1 MKMVHFLE
9 GVQFDKLHIEALS
22 ENSLTKEIRICMP
35 KGAIIDKHKAPGSIS
50 VQVLEGKIIFE
61 AKNEKIE
68 MLKGALISLEAQV
81 LHRLD
86 ALENSVIR
94 LSLNKNQ

>member
-9 GVQFDKLHIEALS
+9 GVHFEKLYIEALS
-22 ENSLTKEIRICMP
+22 ENSSNKEIRICMP
-35 KGAIIDKHKAPGSIS
+35 KGAILDKHKAPGAIS

-61 AKNEKIE
+61 VENEKIE
-68 MLKGALISLEAQV
+68 MSKGALISLEAQV

-94 LSLNKNQ
+94 LSLSKK

>member
-1 MKMVHFLE
+1 MKVVNFLE
-9 GVQFDKLHIEALS
+9 GVCFEKLHIEALS
-22 ENSLTKEIRICMP
+22 ENSSNKEIRICMP
-35 KGAIIDKHKAPGSIS
+35 KGAIMDKHKAPGAIS

-61 AKNEKIE
+61 VENEKIE
-68 MLKGALISLEAQV
+68 MSKGALISLEAQV

-94 LSLNKNQ
+94 LSLSKK

>member
-9 GVQFDKLHIEALS
+9 GVQFEKLHIETLS
-22 ENSLTKEIRICMP
+22 ENSSNKEIRICMP
-35 KGAIIDKHKAPGSIS
+35 KGAIIDKHKAPGAIS

-61 AKNEKIE
+61 AKNERIE
-68 MLKGALISLEAQV
+68 MPKGSLISLEAQV

-94 LSLNKNQ
+94 LSLSKK

>member
-1 MKMVHFLE
+1 MEVVHFLE
-9 GVQFDKLHIEALS
+9 GVCFEKLHIETMS
-22 ENSLTKEIRICMP
+22 ENYSNKEIRICMP
-35 KGAIIDKHKAPGSIS
+35 KGAIIDKHKAPGAIS

-61 AKNEKIE
+61 VENEKIE
-68 MLKGALISLEAQV
+68 MPKGALISLEAQV

-94 LSLNKNQ
+94 LSLSKK